1 MKKKET
7 ILYPEVSPESKSFV
21 YSCQFQ
27 KDNKNKILVGT
38 SGSNELRVFERK
50 NEWDCTDIQ
59 FFEAGVFTVDSGNGM
74 NDNFLFGGG
83 NGICELAK
91 F

>member
-1 MKKKET
+1 MKKRE
-7 ILYPEVSPESKSFV
+7 IIIYPEVSTESRSFV
-21 YSCQFQ
+21 YACQFQ
-27 KDNKNKILVGT
+27 KNNKNKLLVGT
-38 SGSNELRVFERK
+38 SGSNELRVFEKK
-50 NEWDCTDIQ
+50 NEWECTDIQ
-59 FFEAGVFTVDSGNGM
+59 FLEAGVFTVDSGSKI